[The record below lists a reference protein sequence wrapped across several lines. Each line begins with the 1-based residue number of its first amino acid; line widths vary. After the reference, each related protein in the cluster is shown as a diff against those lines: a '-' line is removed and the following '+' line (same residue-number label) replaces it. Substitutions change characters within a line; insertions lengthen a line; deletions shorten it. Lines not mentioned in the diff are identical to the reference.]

1 MIVKTVPNRRDGK
14 SSFKDLA
21 KYMTEGI
28 EQSGEAPTT
37 TSWDNL
43 TQYITA
49 QSVMNALGNKVEKT
63 ISARSSLCSVRG
75 ATRYKLSR

>member
-37 TSWDNL
+37 TSWGNL
-43 TQYITA
+43 TQYVTA
-49 QSVMNALGNKVEKT
+49 QSVLNALGNKVEKT
-63 ISARSSLCSVRG
+63 RKDDLRAFVAVFSQSRDSL
-75 ATRYKLSR
+75 